1 MAPNTILP
9 QTASRLLLN
18 PRAWALAQPQ
28 VASGANRLLRAR
40 AFSSTPAVGNSAGN
54 QLRRRY
60 QAQLDKQM
68 RTRPSMSGGGS
79 EVTDMAREQM
89 TSNLSIGKRNLSALP
104 FMLLCSHLA
113 AAADQE
119 PTSLL
124 RLAVI
129 LSLLTL
135 LGHSRSDGSWMP

>member
-1 MAPNTILP
+1 MAPTTILP

-18 PRAWALAQPQ
+18 PRAWAFSQPR
-28 VASGANRLLRAR
+28 VSSGANRLLFAR
-40 AFSSTPAVGNSAGN
+40 AFSSTPAAGNSAGN

-89 TSNLSIGKRNLSALP
+89 TSNLSIGKRILSALLLL
-104 FMLLCSHLA
+104 LLCSHFA
-113 AAADQE
+113 ATAD
-119 PTSLL
+119 
-124 RLAVI
+124 
-129 LSLLTL
+129 
-135 LGHSRSDGSWMP
+135 